1 MSQKLS
7 DRTPVELR
15 TTPHLHAAQD
25 VVDIMRNVVF
35 AILPI
40 AGWSI
45 WQFGLSALLLL
56 LTVTLSCLLTER
68 FFNYLAG
75 QPNTL
80 GDYSAV
86 ITGLLLALTLPPAFP
101 SSPLPRAA
109 IISSE
114 MEPSKY
120 GGISSIGKPD

>member
-1 MSQKLS
+1 MSHNKNEQ
-7 DRTPVELR
+7 TPVELR
-15 TTPHLHAAQD
+15 TTPHLHSAQD
-25 VVDIMRNVVF
+25 VVDIMRNVVY

-56 LTVTLSCLLTER
+56 LSVSASCLLTER
-68 FFNYLAG
+68 FFNYTAG

-86 ITGLLLALTLPPAFP
+86 ITGLLLALSLPP
-101 SSPLPRAA
+101 PLFHCGWALLPVLWRLHWEKSCLAVWV
-109 IISSE
+109 
-114 MEPSKY
+114 
-120 GGISSIGKPD
+120 